1 MRRKSSKIPVPNPI
15 RKGFIFQ
22 FLELSDFPPKNFI
35 ATLLLNCNE
44 FFDTS
49 TAPNPGL

>member
-22 FLELSDFPPKNFI
+22 FLELSDFPPKNFY
-35 ATLLLNCNE
+35 NN
-44 FFDTS
+44 TS
-49 TAPNPGL
+49 FELQ